1 MDLTSFC
8 CALESHLGMLSFI
21 LSSLLSATTKT
32 TQSLARSD
40 PTGQVE
46 FTSPKSNLF
55 GRSTKTQPLVA
66 TPTSK
71 SCSPQQVSLGL
82 RGLHRNLIVTRL
94 PLCGW
99 LNSPSVGS
107 FGWLARHEAL

>member
-40 PTGQVE
+40 PIDQGE
-46 FTSPKSNLF
+46 FTSLKSNLF
-55 GRSTKTQPLVA
+55 GRSTKTQLLVA
-66 TPTSK
+66 TPTSR
-71 SCSPQQVSLGL
+71 SCSLQQVSLDL
-82 RGLHRNLIVTRL
+82 RGLHKNLIMTRL
-94 PLCGW
+94 LLFGE
-99 LNSPSVGS
+99 LN
-107 FGWLARHEAL
+107 